1 MLKTLDCCQWP
12 ALPIF
17 VQYGGSLALDAPA
30 PEDEENIMTKVER
43 ILGIRVIGCHL
54 QDLHA
59 TGLLHR
65 PGNDISPE

>member
-12 ALPIF
+12 ALPVV
-17 VQYGGSLALDAPA
+17 VQYGGSLALDALA
-30 PEDEENIMTKVER
+30 PEENIMTKVER
-43 ILGIRVIGCHL
+43 ILGIGVIGCHL